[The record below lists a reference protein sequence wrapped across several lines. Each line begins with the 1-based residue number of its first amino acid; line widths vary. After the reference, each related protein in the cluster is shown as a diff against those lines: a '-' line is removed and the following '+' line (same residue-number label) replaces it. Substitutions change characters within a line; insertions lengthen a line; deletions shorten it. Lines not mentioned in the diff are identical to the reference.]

1 MLTRRLFSAS
11 IGDEVALA
19 EEAKARLAEFGPAIP
34 SGATINALAGNLDA
48 NLASSVL
55 HQALLREPHY
65 GDFIRQVDRSP
76 EAAVKVPGA
85 PLLII
90 VPGMFYRD
98 YPEIGADGGLV
109 AGIAEKFGF
118 EVVTAPTLSLGSVAE
133 NLEILHAFLNRV
145 ATREFWLASLSRG
158 SAEIK
163 WLVQRHPDAPYLAD
177 LRAWISICGI
187 ISGTPLHERIYANPI
202 LGTLHRGLARINR
215 INPALGEELLRSS
228 DHWGPARLPS
238 DTKMVN
244 VIAIPLSW
252 HVTNSAIRRYHR
264 ICHLGPTD
272 GVVLLADYL
281 NEPGYIY
288 PVWGADHFLRSPHI
302 ARLFYRLLSFLL
314 VRNGESDEK
323 PETRASCRDI
333 GAVHSRRNGTGSQS
347 G

>member
-1 MLTRRLFSAS
+1 MLTRRLFAAS
-11 IGDEVALA
+11 IGDEVGLA
-19 EEAKARLAEFGPAIP
+19 EEAQARLGKLGPEMP
-34 SGATINALAGNLDA
+34 SAATINALAGNLDA

-55 HQALLREPHY
+55 HQALLREPRY
-65 GDFIRQVDRSP
+65 GDFIREVDRSP
-76 EAAVKVPGA
+76 ETAVKVQGA

-109 AGIAEKFGF
+109 AGIAEKFGL

-133 NLEILHAFLNRV
+133 NLKILHEFLNRA
-145 ATREFWLASLSRG
+145 ATREFWLVSMSRG

-163 WLVQRHPDAPYLAD
+163 WLLQRHPEAPYLAD
-177 LRAWISICGI
+177 LRAWISVCGI
-187 ISGTPLHERIYANPI
+187 LSGTPLHERIYANPI

-215 INPALGEELLRSS
+215 ISPGLGEELLRSK
-228 DHWGPARLPS
+228 DHWAPARLPS
-238 DTKMVN
+238 NTKMVN

-288 PVWGADHFLRSPHI
+288 PVWGVDHFLRSTRI
-302 ARLFYRLLSFLL
+302 AALFYRLLSFLL
-314 VRNGESDEK
+314 VRKGESDEK
-323 PETRASCRDI
+323 PEAFAGCHDI
-333 GAVHSRRNGTGSQS
+333 GAVDSKRTGAGSLC